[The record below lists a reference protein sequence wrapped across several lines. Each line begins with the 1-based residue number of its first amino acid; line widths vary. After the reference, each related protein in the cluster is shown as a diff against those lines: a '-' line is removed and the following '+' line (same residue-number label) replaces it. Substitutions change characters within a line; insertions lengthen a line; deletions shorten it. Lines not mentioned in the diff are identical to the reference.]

1 MGVPAGPVYI
11 KLNTELW
18 WIKGSVGPWIVSIC
32 LSAPSLKM
40 MQNVGVT
47 SPMSM
52 KGGEFWDIF
61 MEGVQQQPL

>member
-18 WIKGSVGPWIVSIC
+18 IKGNVGPWIVSIC

-40 MQNVGVT
+40 MQKVGVT

-61 MEGVQQQPL
+61 MDGVQQQPL